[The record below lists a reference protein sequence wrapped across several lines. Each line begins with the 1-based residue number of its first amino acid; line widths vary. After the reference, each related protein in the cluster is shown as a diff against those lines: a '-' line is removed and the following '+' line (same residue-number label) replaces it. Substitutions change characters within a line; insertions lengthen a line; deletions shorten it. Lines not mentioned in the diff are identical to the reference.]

1 MTTRN
6 DWINGSLWLLAGIIL
21 DFAIQILGVGGSR
34 ALAVSFG
41 QPANGLV
48 ATGLLV
54 VIVLAMTAGITALL
68 VYAVKLKSPNLGL
81 HPIKWHRL
89 KYVFLGYVGIIVGI
103 MLTNFVRVLL
113 TGELDVA
120 SNQQTLQD
128 TFSQGPYGIVFV
140 GVLAIIVAPIVEE
153 LIFRGIVMN
162 YFFKNKGWWWNIILS
177 AGLFGYFHVYAAFN
191 PFDFLQYALMGGIL
205 AYIYKK
211 THQLQ
216 YAMLAHALNNTISFL
231 AMMAML

>member
-1 MTTRN
+1 MTTRD
-6 DWINGSLWLLAGIIL
+6 DWLNGALWLIGGIIL
-21 DFAIQILGVGGSR
+21 DFAIQILGVGASQG
-34 ALAVSFG
+34 LAMVFG
-41 QPANGLV
+41 QPANGLL
-48 ATGLLV
+48 ATVLLIL
-54 VIVLAMTAGITALL
+54 IVLAMTYGIATLL
-68 VYAVKLKSPNLGL
+68 IYAVRLKSPNLRL
-81 HPIKWHRL
+81 HPIKWDRL
-89 KYVFLGYVGIIVGI
+89 KYVFLGYVGIVVGI
-103 MLTNFVRVLL
+103 MLVNFVRVLL
-113 TGELDVA
+113 TGDVDVA
-120 SNQQTLQD
+120 TNQQVLQD
-128 TFSQGPYGIVFV
+128 TFNQGPYGIVFV

-216 YAMLAHALNNTISFL
+216 YAMLAHALNNTLSFL